1 MKNRKLTGI
10 IAGVMLAAMV
20 MTGCSGKG
28 LDGSAT
34 VATVGDETISLGV
47 ANFLAK
53 VQQSQMETYYKSYF
67 GDSMWSMDIGGMT
80 YEESVKNSV
89 MDTLKEYYIVRDH
102 AADYGVTLSD
112 EDEQKIADTA
122 AAFMADNS
130 ALTIKQMTASAD
142 VVKELLELAT
152 IRTRVYNA
160 VIAEADTNVSDE
172 EAAQKKAE
180 YFYISVADYTN
191 DDGETV
197 SYTDEEKAEKKQQA
211 QDILDQAK
219 ESGNFEEAITAQDL
233 TMSTTTFGGDATTA
247 LPDAVKEAADALA
260 EGEYTDVIEANNSYY
275 VAHLISE
282 FDQEATD
289 SRKAEI
295 VSKRQTEHYD
305 ETYENWSV
313 DVNFSVNEKVW
324 KKVTFD
330 APLTITTNQTV
341 DLSTEQTTDGSDEA
355 EAADETTAGDESTDS
370 TDAEAADTTDGAAAE
385 NADTGADAENAAET
399 GADAGAADSA
409 AAADETAAD
418 NADNAEAE

>member
-1 MKNRKLTGI
+1 M
-10 IAGVMLAAMV
+10 
-20 MTGCSGKG
+20 
-28 LDGSAT
+28 
-34 VATVGDETISLGV
+34 
-47 ANFLAK
+47 
-53 VQQSQMETYYKSYF
+53 YK
-67 GDSMWSMDIGGMT
+67 
-80 YEESVKNSV
+80 
-89 MDTLKEYYIVRDH
+89 R
-102 AADYGVTLSD
+102 
-112 EDEQKIADTA
+112 Q
-122 AAFMADNS
+122 
-130 ALTIKQMTASAD
+130 
-142 VVKELLELAT
+142 
-152 IRTRVYNA
+152 
-160 VIAEADTNVSDE
+160 
-172 EAAQKKAE
+172 
-180 YFYISVADYTN
+180 
-191 DDGETV
+191 
-197 SYTDEEKAEKKQQA
+197 QQA

-355 EAADETTAGDESTDS
+355 KAADETTAGDESTDS